1 MLVKTVFD
9 NGELTAL
16 LSGDIDHHTA
26 RGMRLVIDGDIERY
40 RPVSLALDFR
50 RVRFMDS
57 SGIGLIM
64 GRCRLMQLCG
74 GSVRLEN
81 IPPSLERLI
90 ALSGVRCLTDEG
102 R

>member
-9 NGELTAL
+9 SGELTAL

-26 RGMRLVIDGDIERY
+26 RTMRLVIDGDIERC
-40 RPVSLALDFR
+40 RPESLLLDFR

-74 GSVRLEN
+74 GRVRLEN
-81 IPPSLERLI
+81 IPPTLERLI
-90 ALSGVRCLTDEG
+90 ALSGVRSLTDEG

>member
-9 NGELTAL
+9 SGELTAL
-16 LSGDIDHHTA
+16 LSGDIDSHTA
-26 RGMRLVIDGDIERY
+26 RMMRQVIDGDIERY
-40 RPVSLALDFR
+40 RPESLALDFR
-50 RVRFMDS
+50 RVKFMDS

-81 IPPSLERLI
+81 VPQTLERLI
-90 ALSGVRCLTDEG
+90 ALSGVRALTDE
-102 R
+102 RR